1 MQKLFFIVDR
11 SVIAKDEIDAM
22 LRNGS
27 PAELDAVFFLVLDG
41 YSPMELGITGSM
53 LEGPPS
59 VFPAASFAP
68 GLPQIDL
75 EVMPGTA
82 VEDPARLD
90 RKQRITWKYRLLFT
104 GINGFVAQRQEL
116 QLSAN
121 ISREVATSKLCLVIQ
136 PHPYKIDGQEAWLS
150 TDLRVFQIKAGQ
162 FRFNKVMRSDPN
174 DFIIDVLTN
183 LNNGTTGGETYDN
196 ISTSPQSSR
205 LDLSQT
211 VDGEPVYNFA
221 IARVR
226 YKSSSVSAQN
236 VKVFFRLFTTAST
249 TMEYNQ
255 ATTYRRTVHGGAVKP
270 LLGIIDG
277 EVATIPF
284 FAASRIDYS
293 SAALASQNDQPNTKL
308 IPSNLSGNEIER
320 YFGCWL
326 DVNQPQPQFPISPV
340 PADGP
345 FAASSRKSIQE
356 LIRNQSQCLVAEI
369 VFEPVTIPQ
378 GATPSTCDKLAQR
391 NLVVAESANP
401 GDSVSDSVTCTF
413 EIRPTRT
420 PPLKEEL
427 PDELMIDWG
436 NMPQG
441 GSATLYLPG
450 VDSGEIL
457 DMAGKIYKSHTL
469 NRIDEHTLQ
478 FGSGGVT
485 YIPVPYSEGANYTAM
500 LSVMLPGTVKKGH
513 VYPVVLRQV
522 TNSVMKGNGQGSLE
536 DENRCQGSGRCILG
550 TFQLT
555 IPVTGKEEMLAR
567 EERLLSNLR
576 WIEKSLP
583 AANRWHPVFSRY
595 VQQKAARV
603 DAFGGDSRK
612 IIATPTG
619 QWNKGYT
626 QYRLLGVLAILLIAA
641 LLSVTGILEG
651 GTLAFTA
658 VPILLALAWVVSFWI
673 RKSKP
678 PLCQLLMLPL
688 VGGGIGTLTLAVS
701 MITGMNSPQLVA
713 LLVLSLLI
721 AIGAGAGGWVKGC
734 FNLNQNRQD
743 K

>member
-59 VFPAASFAP
+59 VFPSVSFSP
-68 GLPQIDL
+68 GMPQIALD
-75 EVMPGTA
+75 VMPGPA

-90 RKQRITWKYRLLFT
+90 RKQRITWKYRMLFT
-104 GINGFVAQRQEL
+104 GTNGFITQRQEL

-121 ISREVATSKLCLVIQ
+121 ISRESATAKLCLVVQ

-196 ISTSPQSSR
+196 ISTASQSSPIE
-205 LDLSQT
+205 LSQT

-249 TMEYNQ
+249 AVEYNQ
-255 ATTYRRTVHGGAVKP
+255 ATTYRRTLQGGVVKP

-284 FAASRIDYS
+284 FAASRIDS
-293 SAALASQNDQPNTKL
+293 SSSPLAAQNDQPNTKL
-308 IPSNLSGNEIER
+308 IPSNLSGNEIVR

-326 DVNQPQPQFPISPV
+326 DINQPQPQFPLNPV

-345 FAASSRKSIQE
+345 FPASSRKSIQE
-356 LIRNQSQCLVAEI
+356 LIRSQSQCLVAEI
-369 VFEPVTIPQ
+369 VFEPVTIPH
-378 GATPSTCDKLAQR
+378 GATPSCSDKLAQR

-401 GDSVSDSVTCTF
+401 GDSVSDNITCTF

-420 PPLKEEL
+420 PPIKGEL

-441 GSATLYLPG
+441 GSATLFFSG

-457 DMAGKIYKSHTL
+457 DMAGKLYQSHTL
-469 NRIDEHTLQ
+469 NRLDEHTLQ

-485 YIPVPYSEGANYTAM
+485 YIPVPYSEGANYAAM
-500 LSVMLPGTVKKGH
+500 ISVMLPGTVKKGQ
-513 VYPVVLRQV
+513 VYPVVVRQV
-522 TNSVMKGNGQGSLE
+522 ANPVRKGDGQGNGEEQNLC
-536 DENRCQGSGRCILG
+536 NGSGRCILG
-550 TFQLT
+550 TFQIT
-555 IPVTGKEEMLAR
+555 IPISGKEEMLAR

-583 AANRWHPVFSRY
+583 SGNRWDPVFSRY
-595 VQQKAARV
+595 VQQKASRV

-612 IIATPTG
+612 VLATPTG

-626 QYRLLGVLAILLIAA
+626 RCRLLGLSAILLIAA
-641 LLSVTGILEG
+641 LLYVAGSLV
-651 GTLAFTA
+651 GTMLAVA
-658 VPILLALAWVVSFWI
+658 AIALLLALAGVLRFWF
-673 RKSKP
+673 RNCKP
-678 PLCQLLMLPL
+678 PLCELLLLPL
-688 VGGGIGTLTLAVS
+688 AGGGIGTLTNAVS
-701 MITGMNSPQLVA
+701 MVTGVISPRLVA
-713 LLVLSLLI
+713 VLVLCILVSC
-721 AIGAGAGGWVKGC
+721 GAGVGCWMKGC
-734 FNLNQNRQD
+734 FSLNKNRRAD
-743 K
+743 

>member
-11 SVIAKDEIDAM
+11 RVIAKDEIDAM

-59 VFPAASFAP
+59 VFPAVSFAP
-68 GLPQIDL
+68 GLPQMAI

-82 VEDPARLD
+82 VEDAARLD

-104 GINGFVAQRQEL
+104 GINGFTAQRQDL

-121 ISREVATSKLCLVIQ
+121 ISRESAAGILCLVIQ

-162 FRFNKVMRSDPN
+162 FRFNKVMRNDPN
-174 DFIIDVLTN
+174 DFIVDVLTN

-211 VDGEPVYNFA
+211 VDGVPAYNFA

-236 VKVFFRLFTTAST
+236 VKVFFRLFTTPST

-255 ATTYRRTVHGGAVKP
+255 ATTYRRTVQGGVVKP

-284 FAASRIDYS
+284 FAAPRIDS
-293 SAALASQNDQPNTKL
+293 SAVPLASQNDQPNTKL

-326 DVNQPQPQFPISPV
+326 DINQSQHQFPISPV

-345 FAASSRKSIQE
+345 FPASSRKSIQE
-356 LIRNQSQCLVAEI
+356 LFRNQNPCLVAEI
-369 VFEPVTIPQ
+369 AFDPVTIPH

-391 NLVVAESANP
+391 NLVIAESANP
-401 GDSVSDSVTCTF
+401 GDSVSDSITCTF
-413 EIRPTRT
+413 EIRPTRNQ
-420 PPLKEEL
+420 PGKDEL

-436 NMPQG
+436 NLPSG
-441 GSATLYLPG
+441 GSATLYLPE
-450 VDSGEIL
+450 VDSGEVL
-457 DMAGKIYKSHTL
+457 GMAGKLYKSHTL
-469 NRIDEHTLQ
+469 NRLDEHALQ

-485 YIPVPYSEGANYTAM
+485 YIPIPYSEGANFTGL
-500 LSVMLPGTVKKGH
+500 LSIMLPGTVKKGH
-513 VYPVVLRQV
+513 VYPIVVRQI
-522 TNSVMKGNGQGSLE
+522 TNTVSKGDGQNSAGE
-536 DENRCQGSGRCILG
+536 EEGAGHGIGRCILG
-550 TFQLT
+550 TFQIT
-555 IPVTGKEEMLAR
+555 IPVSGKEELLAR

-583 AANRWHPVFSRY
+583 AGNRWYPVFSRY
-595 VQQKAARV
+595 VQQKASRV
-603 DAFGGDSRK
+603 DAFGGDSEK
-612 IIATPTG
+612 VMATPTG
-619 QWNKGYT
+619 QWNKGYNRC
-626 QYRLLGVLAILLIAA
+626 RLFGLSAILLISAF
-641 LLSVTGILEG
+641 LSVAGILT
-651 GTLAFTA
+651 GTMLAVTA
-658 VPILLALAWVVSFWI
+658 IPLLLLLAGVVRFWLLQCRPVI
-673 RKSKP
+673 S
-678 PLCQLLMLPL
+678 QLIFLPL
-688 VGGGIGTLTLAVS
+688 IGSGIGALILAVS
-701 MITGMNSPQLVA
+701 LLTGVRSPQIVA
-713 LLVLSLLI
+713 VLVLSVLM
-721 AIGAGAGGWVKGC
+721 AGGAGAVGWMKGC
-734 FNLNQNRQD
+734 FKR
-743 K
+743 